1 MSHGP
6 TNSRDNCGFTA
17 LRPVTIIVPMVW
29 YREWCRAT
37 PSCFNFISLFQEIL
51 FFRKIKKAKIK
62 KMNKELIFTLFE
74 RTSKYRQPKKES
86 LNELKACYEHYSLEY
101 ISAPDFLKELN
112 NMGFQSNKYG
122 DVKLRMK
129 RDVHKAY
136 FGSG

>member
-6 TNSRDNCGFTA
+6 TNSRENRACFA
-17 LRPVTIIVPMVW
+17 LRPVTIMVPMVW

-37 PSCFNFISLFQEIL
+37 LSSISLFQEIL

-62 KMNKELIFTLFE
+62 KMNQELIFTLFE